1 METEQHVT
9 KKNNVEIK
17 QEIIKYLETNK
28 NENKTIQN
36 LGDIAK
42 EILRRKFIAI

>member
-9 KKNNVEIK
+9 KKNVEIK
-17 QEIIKYLETNK
+17 QEIRKCLETNK

-36 LGDIAK
+36 LGDRAK
-42 EILRRKFIAI
+42 EI